1 MRLRQSLLPLAAL
14 VLAACTASD
23 DLSAPPPD
31 LGDFRLAHNI
41 IVAPNLTKGPLSRP
55 AGKAEWIKAVRGAV
69 DARLR
74 RHEGEKL
81 YNLGI
86 ALEGYVLAKPGVPV
100 VASPKSVLLLRVTV
114 WDDAEGTKLS
124 KAPKAFTVF
133 ESLSGD
139 TVVGSGLTLSKEEQ
153 MANLAQNAA
162 LQIERWL
169 LRQKREEGWFEG

>member
-1 MRLRQSLLPLAAL
+1 MLLAAL

-23 DLSAPPPD
+23 DLGAPPPD
-31 LGDFRLAHNI
+31 LGDFRLAHNVV
-41 IVAPNLTKGPLSRP
+41 VAPNLTRGPLSRP
-55 AGKAEWIKAVRGAV
+55 ASKAEWIGSVRRAV

-74 RHEGEKL
+74 RHEGETL

-86 ALEGYVLAKPGVPV
+86 ALEGYVLAQPGVPV

-114 WDDAEGTKLS
+114 WEDAEGTKLS
-124 KAPKAFTVF
+124 ESPRAFTVL
-133 ESLSGD
+133 ETLSGD

-153 MANLAQNAA
+153 MTNLAQNAA

-169 LRQKREEGWFEG
+169 LRQKREEGWFGG